1 MEAGSTPR
9 THKLSMD
16 NRKQMNLTG
25 IKDVVAFDLN
35 QVLLES
41 NLGMV
46 HIKGNDLKVT
56 KLTIEKGEVN
66 ISGKIDSIV
75 YSDVKDYGEKSKS
88 ILKRMFE

>member
-1 MEAGSTPR
+1 MEQNNIAK
-9 THKLSMD
+9 THKLSLD

-41 NLGMV
+41 SLGMI

-56 KLTIEKGEVN
+56 RLSIEKGEVN
-66 ISGKIDSIV
+66 ITGHIDSIV
-75 YSDVKDYGEKSKS
+75 YSDVKTYGEKGKS
-88 ILKRMFE
+88 FIKRMFR

>member
-1 MEAGSTPR
+1 
-9 THKLSMD
+9 MD

-46 HIKGNDLKVT
+46 HIKGSDLKVT
-56 KLTIEKGEVN
+56 KLTN
-66 ISGKIDSIV
+66 
-75 YSDVKDYGEKSKS
+75 
-88 ILKRMFE
+88 

>member
-16 NRKQMNLTG
+16 NRKQMTG

-46 HIKGNDLKVT
+46 HIKGSDLKVT

>member
-1 MEAGSTPR
+1 MEQNNIAK
-9 THKLSMD
+9 THKLSLD

-41 NLGMV
+41 TLGMI

-56 KLTIEKGEVN
+56 RLSIEKGEVN
-66 ISGKIDSIV
+66 IGGNIDSIV
-75 YSDVKDYGEKSKS
+75 YSEVKAYGEKGKS
-88 ILKRMFE
+88 FIKRMFR

>member
-1 MEAGSTPR
+1 MEQNNIAK
-9 THKLSMD
+9 THKLSLD

-41 NLGMV
+41 ALGMI

-56 KLTIEKGEVN
+56 KLNIEKGEVN
-66 ISGKIDSIV
+66 IGGNIDSIV
-75 YSDVKDYGEKSKS
+75 YSDVKAYGEKGKS
-88 ILKRMFE
+88 FIKRMFR

>member
-1 MEAGSTPR
+1 MEQNNIAK
-9 THKLSMD
+9 THKLSLD

-41 NLGMV
+41 SLGMI

-56 KLTIEKGEVN
+56 RLSIEKGEVN
-66 ISGKIDSIV
+66 ITGHIDNIV
-75 YSDVKDYGEKSKS
+75 YSDVKTYGEKGKS
-88 ILKRMFE
+88 FIKRMFR

>member
-46 HIKGNDLKVT
+46 HIKGSDLKVT

-75 YSDVKDYGEKSKS
+75 YSDLKDYGEKSKA